1 MRHPPPCHSGGG
13 PAALC
18 RQTGGQNDQQASSGQ
33 GIAPGQ
39 SAAGKAAPQLQRN
52 RTRGLPWRSQEHCAP
67 LAGERAGAC
76 QHWPPDPVRRGHDS
90 RIPGQAQCQ
99 PQAPLPARHD
109 LLRQPMPPALGMVEF
124 VAGKTATGNLTA
136 LCGACGTM
144 MHRCARLAAIG
155 TIMPNLDVQIREAPP
170 RL

>member
-1 MRHPPPCHSGGG
+1 MISKH
-13 PAALC
+13 PAAKASRRANPQRVKLHRSYSATELADC
-18 RQTGGQNDQQASSGQ
+18 LGVHKNTVRHWQASGLVPVSIGRPTLFD
-33 GIAPGQ
+33 GATIRAFLAKRNASRKRPCPPGTIYCF
-39 SAAGKAAPQLQRN
+39 K
-52 RTRGLPWRSQEHCAP
+52 C
-67 LAGERAGAC
+67 
-76 QHWPPDPVRRGHDS
+76 
-90 RIPGQAQCQ
+90 
-99 PQAPLPARHD
+99 
-109 LLRQPMPPALGMVEF
+109 RQPMPPALGMVEF